1 MASGGGS
8 FGGYLASVL
17 LGRDHPFKTLIADA
31 AVYNLYTQYGADYG
45 ASQSRFG
52 EHWENRGVY
61 QDSSP
66 HFGAGNF
73 KTPTLVI
80 HGQLDYR
87 VPLNQG
93 IELFQ
98 TLQNLGVRSRLVYY
112 PDENHWVLKP
122 NNSLFWYRQVREW
135 IDAYLGH

>member
-1 MASGGGS
+1 M
-8 FGGYLASVL
+8 
-17 LGRDHPFKTLIADA
+17 
-31 AVYNLYTQYGADYG
+31 
-45 ASQSRFG
+45 
-52 EHWENRGVY
+52 
-61 QDSSP
+61 
-66 HFGAGNF
+66 
-73 KTPTLVI
+73 
-80 HGQLDYR
+80 
-87 VPLNQG
+87 PLNQG